1 MTELYDALEHCLEAL
16 ERGASLDSALKR
28 YPKLAPDLRP
38 LLTASLLARSSSRV
52 HVPAEVRKRGRAQLL
67 RTVHDRAESRA
78 APRRRIIPA
87 FPRVALTA
95 VLSIALLL
103 TSTGLVSASSA
114 ALPGQQLYPVKR
126 TWESLQLLFVL
137 NPGQRDLLESNFEQ
151 ERLDETYE
159 LLGRRLAAPISF
171 SGLLSKQSDGHW
183 VISGIPVTIS
193 TSTSLPAVPIA
204 EGAPV
209 SVSGVTGTDGV
220 VQAQQI
226 QILQQGA
233 SLPPLEPSEH
243 SEREMGGPTEDA
255 GSTST
260 PVAPATSA
268 AGQAGAGG
276 SPGSPTAPTTYRFSG
291 VVQSV
296 RGNVWS
302 INGQTVYVDISQVG
316 GQVQVGSIVTFQGY
330 YGPDGRF
337 IVTSLQARAGNSANK
352 HGNGDGNSSDGSD
365 SEGGG
370 ESEGGGDG
378 P

>member
-1 MTELYDALEHCLEAL
+1 VTELYDALEHCLDAM
-16 ERGASLDSALKR
+16 ERGASIDNALKR
-28 YPKLAPDLRP
+28 YPKLASELRP

-52 HVPAEVRKRGRAQLL
+52 HVAPEVRKRGRAKLL
-67 RTVHDRAESRA
+67 QAVHERVESRA

-87 FPRVALTA
+87 FPRIALTA
-95 VLSIALLL
+95 ILSAALLL

-126 TWESLQLLFVL
+126 TWESVQLLFVL

-159 LLGRRLAAPISF
+159 LLGQRLAAPISF

-183 VISGIPVTIS
+183 VISGIPVSIS
-193 TSTSLPAVPIA
+193 TSTSLPAVPIT

-209 SVSGVTGTDGV
+209 SVSGTTGPDGV

-226 QILQQGA
+226 QVLQQGA

-243 SEREMGGPTEDA
+243 SEREMGAPTDNSVTSPTAMPAATAQA
-255 GSTST
+255 GE
-260 PVAPATSA
+260 
-268 AGQAGAGG
+268 AGQGG
-276 SPGSPTAPTTYRFSG
+276 TPTSPTAPTTYQFSG

-302 INGQTVYVDISQVG
+302 INGQTVYVDTSKVG
-316 GQVQVGSIVTFQGY
+316 GQVQVGSIVNFQGY
-330 YGPDGRF
+330 YGADGRF
-337 IVTSLQARAGNSANK
+337 VVTSLQTRAGSSDNK
-352 HGNGDGNSSDGSD
+352 HGNGDGGSSGGSD
-365 SEGGG
+365 GGG
-370 ESEGGGDG
+370 EAEGGGDG